1 MAIGDSLLFNMYIG
15 NMTEA
20 KKLQN
25 WQIEFR
31 DVLPSTQMWLRE
43 RVEVFNGDTAVF
55 VNNQIAGRGRQG
67 RQWLSPDVGLF
78 TSLLF
83 KPAPSIQIAPSVS
96 LFVAFLLVRILKSYG
111 IAAKVKWPNDV
122 IASNKKLAGIIAEAG
137 TFPVNW
143 FILGI
148 GVNLS
153 GAPEIQERDF
163 LPAGAWAEYAEPP
176 SAIDLLEKL
185 ILEINL
191 GWKDRSVNPLISLT
205 EEFNSILW
213 RQNKKVTI
221 KVGRSIVTG
230 IITGIESDGAL
241 LLATDS
247 GCQRF
252 VTGELKGVDEYV

>member
-1 MAIGDSLLFNMYIG
+1 MYIG
-15 NMTEA
+15 NMKEA

-31 DVLPSTQMWLRE
+31 DVLPSTQMWLRK
-43 RVEVFNGDTAVF
+43 RVETFNGDTAVF

-96 LFVAFLLVRILKSYG
+96 LFIAFLLVQILKSHG
-111 IAAKVKWPNDV
+111 IVAKVKWPNDV
-122 IASNKKLAGIIAEAG
+122 IVNNKKLAGIIAESG

-153 GAPEIQERDF
+153 GAPEILERDF

-191 GWKDRSVNPLISLT
+191 GWKDRSVNPLIALT
-205 EEFNSILW
+205 DEFTSVLW
-213 RQNKKVTI
+213 RQNKPVSI
-221 KVGRSIVTG
+221 AVGRGVIKG
-230 IITGIESDGAL
+230 KITGIESDGAL

-247 GCQRF
+247 GIQRF
-252 VTGELKGVDEYV
+252 VTGELKEVDEYV